1 MKTPEEYTCGIE
13 GMAQKFI
20 EEMKQRQPVGPFVLA
35 GWSVGGTIAYEMAS
49 QLARSN
55 DQVSHLILIDSP
67 CPLVDDPLPR
77 HLSRWFAE
85 IGVIGSTKDASLRV
99 PDWLLPH
106 FDVSA
111 EAFANYKP
119 VPIPRG
125 QCPDTLAIWCEDGV
139 CKTADD
145 PRPHPYPT
153 GHALFLLENR
163 TDFGPNR
170 WDELLALERIKTRRM
185 GGNHFTMVR
194 GPLVSLMPQPGVSQI
209 DTNGT
214 LGTGFN
220 RNTPSGIDEWMSLE

>member
-1 MKTPEEYTCGIE
+1 MVPLILTANLDHRVQTGLSGAFFSPFMKTPDEYTCGIE
-13 GMAQKFI
+13 GIAQALIK
-20 EEMKQRQPVGPFVLA
+20 EMKRRQSAGPYALA
-35 GWSVGGTIAYEMAS
+35 GWSVGGTIAYEMTS

-67 CPLVDDPLPR
+67 CPLVSDPLPK

-85 IGVIGSTKDASLRV
+85 IGVIGSTGNASLRI

-119 VPIPRG
+119 EPIPRER
-125 QCPDTLAIWCEDGV
+125 CPRTVAIWCEDGV
-139 CKTADD
+139 CKTEQD

-163 TDFGPNR
+163 RDFGTNR
-170 WDELLALERIKTRRM
+170 WGELLAPDTIKTRRM
-185 GGNHFTMVR
+185 GGNHFSMMR
-194 GPLVSLMPQPGVSQI
+194 GELVSLDIQ
-209 DTNGT
+209 D
-214 LGTGFN
+214 L
-220 RNTPSGIDEWMSLE
+220 R